1 MTLLVEHAHIT
12 SNNDPKPKPK
22 PKANPN
28 PKPKPNPN
36 HNFTT
41 GKKDTRKVQA
51 IVILSTKIDKFFI

>member
-22 PKANPN
+22 AN
-28 PKPKPNPN
+28 PNPN

-41 GKKDTRKVQA
+41 GKQDTRKVQA
-51 IVILSTKIDKFFI
+51 IVILSPKIDKFFI

>member
-22 PKANPN
+22 ASPKH
-28 PKPKPNPN
+28 KPNPN

-41 GKKDTRKVQA
+41 GKKDTRKV
-51 IVILSTKIDKFFI
+51 

>member
-1 MTLLVEHAHIT
+1 MTLLVEQAHIT

-28 PKPKPNPN
+28 HKPKPNTNHN

-41 GKKDTRKVQA
+41 GKKAQERYR
-51 IVILSTKIDKFFI
+51 L